1 MQSRLGDDRR
11 MDWSAHP
18 VVVVTGASAG
28 VGRATVRE
36 LARRGASVGLIARG
50 PAGLAGARADV
61 EAFGRPTLAI
71 SADVADAAAVD
82 AAATRFEAEL
92 GPIDAW
98 VNSAMVSVFSP
109 IRSTSPDEIKRV
121 TDVTY
126 LGTVNGTLAALQR
139 MLPRGSGVIVQV
151 GSALAYRSI
160 PLQAA
165 YCGAKHAVAGFTDS
179 LRSELL
185 HDKSNV
191 RVSMVQL
198 PALNTPQFDWSR
210 SRMPRRAQPVPPIF
224 QPELAANA
232 ICDQIEHPGREVFL
246 GAPTILAIQAQ
257 KLFPG
262 LLDRYLASG
271 GYDGQ
276 MTDEPRDPARPDN
289 LFGPVDIDAGAHGRF
304 DGQAIDD
311 RPLPSPLAHAG
322 WAAVAITGLIAAAAT
337 AVRLRR

>member
-1 MQSRLGDDRR
+1 
-11 MDWSAHP
+11 MDWTRHP

-50 PAGLAGARADV
+50 ERGLAGARADV
-61 EAFGRPTLAI
+61 EALGRPALAV
-71 SADVADAAAVD
+71 SADVADAAAVE
-82 AAATRFEAEL
+82 AAAERIESEL

-109 IRSTSPDEIKRV
+109 IRETRAEEIKRV

-126 LGTVNGTLAALQR
+126 LGTVSGTLSALRR
-139 MLPRGSGVIVQV
+139 MLPRDSGVIVQV

-185 HDKSNV
+185 HDQSNV

-198 PALNTPQFDWSR
+198 PALNTPQFEWSR

-224 QPELAANA
+224 QPELAARA
-232 ICDQIEHPGREVFL
+232 ICDQIDHPGREVFL

-257 KLFPG
+257 KLVPG
-262 LLDRYLASG
+262 LLDRYLAKG
-271 GYDGQ
+271 GWEGQ
-276 MTDEPRDPARPDN
+276 MTEEPADRAQPDN
-289 LFGPVDIDAGAHGRF
+289 LFEPVDADQGAHGRF
-304 DGQAIDD
+304 DAEAIDD
-311 RPLPSPLAHAG
+311 RPLPAPIAHPVAYGAAASAGALAIG
-322 WAAVAITGLIAAAAT
+322 AVAWRL
-337 AVRLRR
+337 LRR